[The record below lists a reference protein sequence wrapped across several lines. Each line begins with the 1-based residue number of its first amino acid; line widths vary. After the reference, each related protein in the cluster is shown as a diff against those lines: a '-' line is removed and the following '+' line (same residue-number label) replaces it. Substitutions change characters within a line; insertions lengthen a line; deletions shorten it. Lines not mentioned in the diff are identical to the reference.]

1 MVKSSKEKNIG
12 LLLLIIIFI
21 QGVGFLSGRLGM
33 SNQNTYNDFVKPS
46 FSPPGW
52 IFPIVWGI
60 LYFLMALAF
69 YRIIIKGKQGENI
82 NKSVIYFIIQ
92 LTLNFLWAIIFF
104 RFKLYG
110 FAFLELLILLVF
122 ILLSIFEFYKLDK
135 IAAYLMIPYAIW
147 VSFAG
152 ILNCAIWILNR

>member
-1 MVKSSKEKNIG
+1 MIKSSKEKNIG
-12 LLLLIIIFI
+12 LLLVIIIFI

-60 LYFLMALAF
+60 LYFLIALAF

>member
-1 MVKSSKEKNIG
+1 
-12 LLLLIIIFI
+12 
-21 QGVGFLSGRLGM
+21 
-33 SNQNTYNDFVKPS
+33 
-46 FSPPGW
+46 
-52 IFPIVWGI
+52 
-60 LYFLMALAF
+60 MALAF

>member
-1 MVKSSKEKNIG
+1 MIKSSKQKNIG
-12 LLLLIIIFI
+12 LLLVIIIFI

-82 NKSVIYFIIQ
+82 NKSVIYFIIRKR
-92 LTLNFLWAIIFF
+92 NHHYFDGSFL
-104 RFKLYG
+104 
-110 FAFLELLILLVF
+110 
-122 ILLSIFEFYKLDK
+122 
-135 IAAYLMIPYAIW
+135 
-147 VSFAG
+147 
-152 ILNCAIWILNR
+152 C

>member
-1 MVKSSKEKNIG
+1 MIKSSKEKNIG
-12 LLLLIIIFI
+12 LLLVIIIFI

-52 IFPIVWGI
+52 IFPIVWSI

-92 LTLNFLWAIIFF
+92 LTLNFLWTIIFF

-110 FAFLELLILLVF
+110 FAFLELLALLVF

>member
-1 MVKSSKEKNIG
+1 MVKSSKQKNIG

-52 IFPIVWGI
+52 IFPIVWSI

-69 YRIIIKGKQGENI
+69 YRIIIKGKQGKNI
-82 NKSVIYFIIQ
+82 NKSVIYFIIRKRNHHYFDGSFFNVS
-92 LTLNFLWAIIFF
+92 LYTTFYEIIDIFVQ
-104 RFKLYG
+104 
-110 FAFLELLILLVF
+110 ILLVH
-122 ILLSIFEFYKLDK
+122 
-135 IAAYLMIPYAIW
+135 
-147 VSFAG
+147 
-152 ILNCAIWILNR
+152 

>member
-1 MVKSSKEKNIG
+1 MIKSSKEKNIG
-12 LLLLIIIFI
+12 LLLVIIIFI

>member
-1 MVKSSKEKNIG
+1 MIKSSKQKNIG
-12 LLLLIIIFI
+12 LLLVIIIFI